1 MDFLPPID
9 LEAVLIATLIG
20 GIFALVG
27 AIILGVGAYVRARA
41 QASKGWPMVLGQ
53 VVSSRVTSSTSSEG
67 GTTYEPDI
75 HYAYDIGG
83 RAYNSR
89 RVAFGGFTSTSNP
102 RDAEK
107 HTARYPAGAVVQVY
121 YNPANP
127 QDATLERRAGSAGF
141 LFAFGGC
148 FFVIGCGL
156 STVLWVIFAARQF
169 GGA

>member
-1 MDFLPPID
+1 MEFLPRVS
-9 LEAVLIATLIG
+9 LEEVLIVTVVG

-27 AIILGVGAYVRARA
+27 AIILGVGAYVRGRA
-41 QASKGWPMVLGQ
+41 QASRQWPMVLGQ
-53 VVSSRVTSSTSSEG
+53 VVSSRITSSSSSEG

-75 HYAYDIGG
+75 HYAFDVGG

-107 HTARYPAGAVVQVY
+107 HTARYPVGAVVQVY

-127 QDATLERRAGSAGF
+127 QDATLERRAGNAGF

-156 STVLWVIFAARQF
+156 SVVLWAIFAAVQL
-169 GGA
+169 GLA